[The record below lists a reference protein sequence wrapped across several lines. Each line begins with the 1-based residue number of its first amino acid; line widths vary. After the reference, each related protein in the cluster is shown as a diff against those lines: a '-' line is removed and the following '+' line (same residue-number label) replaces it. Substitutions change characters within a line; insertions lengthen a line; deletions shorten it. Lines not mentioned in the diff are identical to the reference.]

1 MGITVYGTDG
11 NNTLQGGTGNDSLIG
26 LAGHDLLNGNAGAD
40 TLIGGLGNDT
50 YVVDSTA
57 DRLTERLNQGTD
69 LVRSTVSW
77 QLGSNFENLT
87 LWGSTNIKGIGNNT
101 KNIIYGNSGA
111 NELNGNG
118 GIDTLV
124 GGLGN
129 DTYVVDTSADRVIEK
144 RNAGIDLVL
153 SSQSF
158 TLTNYVENLTLTGTK
173 AIKGSGN
180 SANNVLTGNTAANQL
195 NGSTGVD
202 TLIGG
207 LGNDT
212 YVVDVSTDRV
222 TENDK
227 EGIDLVLSSRSFTLT
242 DHVENLTLTGTT
254 AINGSGNG
262 ASNVL
267 TGNAAANQLNGN
279 GGQDTLIGGLGN
291 DTYVVDSLFDV
302 VTDTGGTDLIQ
313 TSVSYTLATNGVENL
328 TLTGTSALN
337 GTGNTSANVITGN
350 TGANR
355 LEGGAGNDSLS
366 GAAGTDTLIGGAGN
380 DTYSVDSTNDIV
392 TEGAGEGVDLIQ
404 ASVSY
409 TLTANGVENLTLTG
423 TSALTGTGN
432 ASANVIT
439 GNTGANRLEGGGG
452 ADTLVGGL
460 GNDTYVVDSTL
471 DVVTEVTGQG
481 TDLVQSSITL
491 TLASNVENLTLTGTS
506 HIHATGNASAN
517 VITGNAGANTLASGG
532 GIDTLVGA
540 AGADVFTL
548 VDSDLTALAA
558 STGTAMSIDG
568 GADWDTL
575 TLATT
580 TATLL
585 DLVAITDATGSG
597 TARLQNIQTVNL
609 GANGAQ
615 QLALQAQDVVSLAS
629 SNVLN
634 SGNAGSLGWSNGSY
648 SLSASES
655 RYQLVI
661 EGSAQDEVL
670 KSTLDSSSNGEWAF
684 VGTLNQGGTTYDV
697 YNDVGGTA
705 QIIVNAAV
713 QFNSGLVHITPA
725 TVTLSALETTS
736 GGFVIRGLSAGEK
749 NGWSVS
755 SAGDVNGDGLAD
767 LIVGAPASDPSGG
780 NGAGRSYVVFGKTNS
795 TAVNVSTLTSGTSG
809 EGFVING
816 QALSSAAGWSVSDA
830 GDVNGDGLADVI
842 VGSPGGAPS
851 FSRIGAGR
859 SYVVFGTTES
869 SALDLSV
876 LTAGSSAQGF
886 VINGQ
891 ATGDLSGYSVSS
903 AGDVNGDGLD
913 DLIVGAY
920 QSDPNG
926 QSGAGRSYVVFGKTG
941 GAVVEVSSLTAGTSA
956 TGFVINGE
964 AADDK
969 SGFSVSA
976 AGDVNGDGLADLI
989 IGGHSTDATGAD
1001 AGRSYVV
1008 FGKTDGSV
1016 VNASDLATGNSTAGF
1031 VIDGASSSELSGWA
1045 VSDAGDVNGDGLADL
1060 IVSASCDPV
1069 NSTQTGRSYVVFGKT
1084 GGAIVELSD
1093 LTAGT
1098 GSGGF
1103 VIRGET
1109 TGDWTGYDVSSA
1121 GDVNGD
1127 GLDDLIVGAY
1137 GADAEAGTSYVV
1149 YGKTGGAV
1157 VELSTLTS
1165 GMSSA
1170 GFVINGGTSA
1180 DWSGYSVST
1189 AGDVNGDGFD
1199 DLIVSSPYAD
1209 TSAGSDAGVSYI
1221 VFGGADAMTQWVF
1234 DSRDGD
1240 AIGTSSAESLT
1251 GTSGNNQIVAGA
1263 GDDTLTGSGG
1273 ADVLYGGSGNDV
1285 IVLNASNITALG
1297 QTGGSQAVM
1306 RVDGG
1311 TGIDTLRIDGAG
1323 ITLNLTPLKTPVV
1336 QNIDIVDLTGSG
1348 NNALTLSVLD
1358 VLQLGAANTFGING
1372 RQQLMVSGNAGDS
1385 VTLSDSGS
1393 WNVAGSL
1400 SYGGQ
1405 NYTLYN
1411 HDSSAAQ
1418 LLIDTDLLP

>member
-1 MGITVYGTDG
+1 VVTE
-11 NNTLQGGTGNDSLIG
+11 
-26 LAGHDLLNGNAGAD
+26 AG
-40 TLIGGLGNDT
+40 
-50 YVVDSTA
+50 
-57 DRLTERLNQGTD
+57 GTD
-69 LVRSTVSW
+69 LIQASVSY
-77 QLGSNFENLT
+77 T
-87 LWGSTNIKGIGNNT
+87 LA
-101 KNIIYGNSGA
+101 A
-111 NELNGNG
+111 NG
-118 GIDTLV
+118 
-124 GGLGN
+124 
-129 DTYVVDTSADRVIEK
+129 
-144 RNAGIDLVL
+144 
-153 SSQSF
+153 
-158 TLTNYVENLTLTGTK
+158 VENLTLTGISALNGT
-173 AIKGSGN
+173 GN
-180 SANNVLTGNTAANQL
+180 TSANVITGNTAANRL
-195 NGSTGVD
+195 DGGAGND

-207 LGNDT
+207 T
-212 YVVDVSTDRV
+212 
-222 TENDK
+222 
-227 EGIDLVLSSRSFTLT
+227 
-242 DHVENLTLTGTT
+242 
-254 AINGSGNG
+254 
-262 ASNVL
+262 
-267 TGNAAANQLNGN
+267 
-279 GGQDTLIGGLGN
+279 GN
-291 DTYVVDSLFDV
+291 DTYVVDSLSDV
-302 VTDTGGTDLIQ
+302 VTEAGGTDLIQ
-313 TSVSYTLATNGVENL
+313 ASVSYTLAANGVENL
-328 TLTGTSALN
+328 TLTGVTDLN
-337 GTGNTSANVITGN
+337 GTGNASANVITGN

-392 TEGAGEGVDLIQ
+392 TEVAGEGVDLIQ

-423 TSALTGTGN
+423 TSALNGTGN
-432 ASANVIT
+432 TSANVIT

-460 GNDTYVVDSTL
+460 GNDTYVVDSTSDIVTEATGQGTDL
-471 DVVTEVTGQG
+471 VQSSITLTLANNVENLSLTGTAHITGTGNDSANIVTGNSGNNLLQGAIGSDTLYGGDGQDFLYGGTENDSLHGEAGDDSLTGGVGDDTLVGGLGNDTYVVDATSDVVTEVTGQG

-491 TLASNVENLTLTGTS
+491 TLANNVENLSLTGTS
-506 HIHATGNASAN
+506 HIHATGNANAN

-532 GIDTLVGA
+532 GVDTLVGA

-548 VDSDLTALAA
+548 VDSDLTALTTSSGA
-558 STGTAMSIDG
+558 AMSIDG

-609 GANGAQ
+609 GASGAQ

-725 TVTLSALETTS
+725 TVTLSALEATS

-780 NGAGRSYVVFGKTNS
+780 DGAGRSYVVFGKTNS

-859 SYVVFGTTES
+859 SYVVFGTTAS

-876 LTAGSSAQGF
+876 LTAGSSTQGF

-891 ATGDLSGYSVSS
+891 ATADLSGYSVSS

-941 GAVVEVSSLTAGTSA
+941 GGVVEVSSLTAGTST

-1109 TGDWTGYDVSSA
+1109 TGDWTGYAVSSA

-1127 GLDDLIVGAY
+1127 GLDDLIVGAH

-1157 VELSTLTS
+1157 VELSSLTS

-1170 GFVINGGTSA
+1170 GFVISGGASA

-1263 GDDTLTGSGG
+1263 GDDTLTGAGG
-1273 ADVLYGGSGNDV
+1273 ADVLYGGAGNDV
-1285 IVLNASNITALG
+1285 IVLNASNVTALG

-1323 ITLNLTPLKTPVV
+1323 ITLNLTTLKTPVI

-1358 VLQLGAANTFGING
+1358 VLQLGAANTFSTAG
-1372 RQQLMVSGNAGDS
+1372 RQQLMVSGDAGDS
-1385 VTLSDSGS
+1385 VTLSDSGNWS
-1393 WNVAGSL
+1393 VAGSL

-1405 NYTLYN
+1405 SYTLYN
-1411 HDSSAAQ
+1411 HNSSAAQ

>member
-1 MGITVYGTDG
+1 MGITVYGTAG
-11 NNTLQGGTGNDSLIG
+11 NNTLQGSTGNDSLIG
-26 LAGHDLLNGNAGAD
+26 LAGHDLLNGNVGAD
-40 TLIGGLGNDT
+40 TLIGGFGNDT

-77 QLGSNFENLT
+77 QLGSNFENLA
-87 LWGSTNIKGIGNNT
+87 LWGTANIKGIGNNA

-118 GIDTLV
+118 GIDTLF

-180 SANNVLTGNTAANQL
+180 SANNVLTGN
-195 NGSTGVD
+195 
-202 TLIGG
+202 
-207 LGNDT
+207 
-212 YVVDVSTDRV
+212 
-222 TENDK
+222 
-227 EGIDLVLSSRSFTLT
+227 
-242 DHVENLTLTGTT
+242 
-254 AINGSGNG
+254 
-262 ASNVL
+262 
-267 TGNAAANQLNGN
+267 AAANQLNGN

-291 DTYVVDSLFDV
+291 DTYVVDSLSDV
-302 VTDTGGTDLIQ
+302 VTEAGGTDLIQ
-313 TSVSYTLATNGVENL
+313 ASVSYTLAANGVENLTLTGISALNGTGNTSANVITGNTAANRLDGGAGSDTLIGGTGNDTYVVDSLSDVVTEAGGTDLIQASVSYTLATNGVENL
-328 TLTGTSALN
+328 TLTGVTDLN
-337 GTGNTSANVITGN
+337 GTGNASANVITGN

-380 DTYSVDSTNDIV
+380 DTYSVDSTSDIV
-392 TEGAGEGVDLIQ
+392 TEVAGEGVDLIQ

-423 TSALTGTGN
+423 TSALNGTGN
-432 ASANVIT
+432 T
-439 GNTGANRLEGGGG
+439 
-452 ADTLVGGL
+452 
-460 GNDTYVVDSTL
+460 
-471 DVVTEVTGQG
+471 
-481 TDLVQSSITL
+481 
-491 TLASNVENLTLTGTS
+491 
-506 HIHATGNASAN
+506 SAN

-532 GIDTLVGA
+532 GVDTLVGA

-548 VDSDLTALAA
+548 VDSDLTALTTSSGA
-558 STGTAMSIDG
+558 AMSIDG

-609 GANGAQ
+609 GASGAQ

-634 SGNAGSLGWSNGSY
+634 SGNASSLGWSNGSY

-725 TVTLSALETTS
+725 TVTLSALEATS

-780 NGAGRSYVVFGKTNS
+780 DGAGRSYVVFGKTNS
-795 TAVNVSTLTSGTSG
+795 TAVNVSTLTSGTNS

-859 SYVVFGTTES
+859 SYVVFGTTAS

-876 LTAGSSAQGF
+876 LTAGSSTQGF

-891 ATGDLSGYSVSS
+891 TTGDLSGYSVSS

-941 GAVVEVSSLTAGTSA
+941 GSVVEVSSLTAGTST

-1109 TGDWTGYDVSSA
+1109 TGDWTGYAVSSA

-1127 GLDDLIVGAY
+1127 GLDDLIVGAH

-1157 VELSTLTS
+1157 VELSSLTS

-1170 GFVINGGTSA
+1170 GFVISGGASA

-1189 AGDVNGDGFD
+1189 AGDVNGDGDGFD

-1263 GDDTLTGSGG
+1263 GDDTLTGAGG
-1273 ADVLYGGSGNDV
+1273 ADVLYGGAGNDV
-1285 IVLNASNITALG
+1285 IVLNASNVTALG

-1323 ITLNLTPLKTPVV
+1323 ITLNLTPLKTPVI

-1348 NNALTLSVLD
+1348 NNVLTLSVLD
-1358 VLQLGAANTFGING
+1358 VLQLGAANTFSTAG
-1372 RQQLMVSGNAGDS
+1372 RQQLMVSGDAGDS
-1385 VTLSDSGS
+1385 VTLSDSGNWS
-1393 WNVAGSL
+1393 VAGSL

-1405 NYTLYN
+1405 SYTLYN
-1411 HDSSAAQ
+1411 HNSSAAQ